1 MSATIIL
8 SARPAKEKLEALLKE
23 IQEMDLTP
31 LEQML
36 TREETRQQHE
46 ARKRIIEERTMR
58 LKLHIST
65 LETINTNWIQ
75 YIQQVPA
82 TKRKQEEDKYAQM
95 VEDKRGILNLIS
107 EGKEVI
113 ITLSM
118 YMNDS
123 ELVIQRLKEGE
134 IKEQPTQISYY
145 PTVNL
150 PQLPLPTFSGN
161 PKLWREFWSSFEAA
175 VHLQKIPD
183 IQKLNYL
190 IACLKGDALLAIRG
204 YDITPENY
212 DVIRKVLIE
221 KFGQSHIIKKS
232 LYNELYTV
240 KKNDREWKVTVEATE
255 RILRQLEAMGENL
268 EQSSI
273 EIIIENKLPA
283 WILDRVYQQKEEQK
297 IWSVAKLRQ
306 FLAKLIQ
313 RNEEVTRSQFFD
325 VMKEQKESKSKI
337 GPRTNQRYFTEETSA
352 LTVTTPQTNRKANM
366 KISKTQRPCVFCNK
380 NHWDNECQTYP
391 SLKTRMQRLKEN
403 NACLNCLQPGH
414 TTINC
419 KTRKRVC
426 FYCKGHHNT
435 ALCYTKYNNPV
446 QSVGLIEDTK
456 TVKVINPVI
465 KHSTRN
471 NREVLLFS
479 KEVEVINLD
488 MPETFAG
495 FGNRNPQTSLFAK
508 VRIGIKT
515 IEADIIPI
523 VATAVDYLTNK
534 LRVISVDQ
542 DNASDISTLFSLT
555 EEICSWKQ
563 PELIIGVDYFFKFI
577 SLEKAQTINSGF
589 SLINTIVGPMIT
601 GRGYIN
607 KHPNRQRSNHLN
619 KVVTQSTCCSVQN
632 EDQTTITP
640 INSDIPEIDRFWK
653 LEFIGI
659 QEQPNLQDDEQ
670 VLERFKE
677 NITKNNGRYQVAWPW
692 KESRIKLNDNFGL
705 CLGRLRSLSKRLQND
720 ERLLLKYDEAISE
733 QLQSGIIEKVCPE
746 MDQEEYLTSLRERIQ
761 VEHKSPKGAEIRTP
775 IEGEIVIVNE
785 TNAPRGTWKLA
796 KIKKLNVSQDKRIRS
811 ALIELPRGTQMNRP
825 INMLYP
831 LEIETMEGREEQQT
845 TSEKTTNGPKQ
856 TDNEEEPIAQ
866 RTRSATKQQKT
877 PTQII

>member
-190 IACLKGDALLAIRG
+190 IACLKGDAYWLL
-204 YDITPENY
+204 E
-212 DVIRKVLIE
+212 
-221 KFGQSHIIKKS
+221 
-232 LYNELYTV
+232 
-240 KKNDREWKVTVEATE
+240 KNDREWKVTVEATE

-297 IWSVAKLRQ
+297 IWPVAKLRQ

-325 VMKEQKESKSKI
+325 VIKEQKESKSKI

-391 SLKTRMQRLKEN
+391 SLETRMQRLKEN

-456 TVKVINPVI
+456 TVKVINPLI
-465 KHSTRN
+465 KHSIRN
-471 NREVLLFS
+471 NRVLLFS

-488 MPETFAG
+488 MPEVS
-495 FGNRNPQTSLFAK
+495 NKIVVLFDS
-508 VRIGIKT
+508 
-515 IEADIIPI
+515 ADIIPI

-534 LRVISVDQ
+534 IRVISVDQ

-555 EEICSWKQ
+555 EEISSWKQ
-563 PELIIGVDYFFKFI
+563 PELIIRVDYFFKFI

>member
-23 IQEMDLTP
+23 VQEMDLTP

-82 TKRKQEEDKYAQM
+82 TNRKEDKYAQM
-95 VEDKRGILNLIS
+95 IEDKRGILNLIS

-118 YMNDS
+118 EMPY
-123 ELVIQRLKEGE
+123 
-134 IKEQPTQISYY
+134 
-145 PTVNL
+145 
-150 PQLPLPTFSGN
+150 
-161 PKLWREFWSSFEAA
+161 
-175 VHLQKIPD
+175 
-183 IQKLNYL
+183 
-190 IACLKGDALLAIRG
+190 

-273 EIIIENKLPA
+273 EIIIENKLP
-283 WILDRVYQQKEEQK
+283 LDSGQSISTKGGTK
-297 IWSVAKLRQ
+297 
-306 FLAKLIQ
+306 
-313 RNEEVTRSQFFD
+313 N
-325 VMKEQKESKSKI
+325 M
-337 GPRTNQRYFTEETSA
+337 
-352 LTVTTPQTNRKANM
+352 ANM
-366 KISKTQRPCVFCNK
+366 KISKTQRPYAFYNK

-391 SLKTRMQRLKEN
+391 SLERRMQRLKEN

-435 ALCYTKYNNPV
+435 ALCYTKYNDPV

-488 MPETFAG
+488 MPEVS
-495 FGNRNPQTSLFAK
+495 NKIVVLFDNGAQAK
-508 VRIGIKT
+508 C
-515 IEADIIPI
+515 
-523 VATAVDYLTNK
+523 
-534 LRVISVDQ
+534 IS
-542 DNASDISTLFSLT
+542 
-555 EEICSWKQ
+555 
-563 PELIIGVDYFFKFI
+563 
-577 SLEKAQTINSGF
+577 
-589 SLINTIVGPMIT
+589 
-601 GRGYIN
+601 R
-607 KHPNRQRSNHLN
+607 
-619 KVVTQSTCCSVQN
+619 
-632 EDQTTITP
+632 
-640 INSDIPEIDRFWK
+640 
-653 LEFIGI
+653 
-659 QEQPNLQDDEQ
+659 
-670 VLERFKE
+670 
-677 NITKNNGRYQVAWPW
+677 
-692 KESRIKLNDNFGL
+692 
-705 CLGRLRSLSKRLQND
+705 
-720 ERLLLKYDEAISE
+720 
-733 QLQSGIIEKVCPE
+733 
-746 MDQEEYLTSLRERIQ
+746 
-761 VEHKSPKGAEIRTP
+761 
-775 IEGEIVIVNE
+775 
-785 TNAPRGTWKLA
+785 KLA
-796 KIKKLNVSQDKRIRS
+796 KKII
-811 ALIELPRGTQMNRP
+811 PRR
-825 INMLYP
+825 Y
-831 LEIETMEGREEQQT
+831 
-845 TSEKTTNGPKQ
+845 
-856 TDNEEEPIAQ
+856 
-866 RTRSATKQQKT
+866 
-877 PTQII
+877 